1 MNYVIIDIE
10 TTGGSPKTSK
20 VTEIAMFKH
29 NGIEVIDHYETLIN
43 PEAEIPEFIVKLTG
57 ISNDMVRQSP
67 KFYEIAK
74 EIVEFTENC
83 VFVAHNVNFDYSVL
97 RHEFRSLGYDYRRS
111 HLCTVSASRKII
123 PGHDSYSLG
132 KLSKQLGIEIQ
143 GRHRAGGDA
152 LATVKLFDILIQD
165 NEKQLESFIIEDID
179 PKQLHPNLD
188 LAILDDIPE
197 KTGVYRLYNEF
208 NQLLYINKAKQ
219 LKKSVKQH
227 LKINHLKGIQLK
239 MVKDIARIEFDLT
252 GSELIASI
260 LVFAQKKQFKP
271 KFTENKHFGL
281 KYGIYDDLDD
291 QGYLRIYVE
300 DVAKSNLRPFI
311 KFGTKKKAQEFIQ
324 HQIFHYNLCQSKTI
338 NELTFFEC
346 TEAISGRCKGACE
359 GKELSVSY
367 NERVE
372 QLIRESSFDDTIFV
386 VFEPGRKKGEK
397 SFVLVQNGNVKGY
410 GFVPYHFHFQPYQK
424 WHKYLV
430 NVEEDKDLTYLVQ
443 SYIQN
448 NDSVNLI
455 QL

>member
-20 VTEIAMFKH
+20 VTEIAMYKH
-29 NGIEVIDHYETLIN
+29 NGIEIIDHYETLIN
-43 PEAEIPEFIVKLTG
+43 PETEIPEFIVKLTG
-57 ISNDMVRQSP
+57 ISNDMVIKSP

-74 EIVEFTENC
+74 EIVEFTEGC

-111 HLCTVSASRKII
+111 NLCTVSASRKII
-123 PGHDSYSLG
+123 PGYDSYSLG

-152 LATVKLFDILIQD
+152 LATVKLFDILIRE

-219 LKKSVKQH
+219 LKKSIKQH
-227 LKINHLKGIQLK
+227 LKINQLKGGQLK
-239 MVKDIARIEFDLT
+239 MVKEIARIEFDLT

-260 LVFAQKKQFKP
+260 LVFTQKKQLKP

-281 KYGIYDDLDD
+281 KYGVYDDLDD

-311 KFGTKKKAQEFIQ
+311 KFGTKKQASEFIQ

-338 NELTFFEC
+338 KELTFFEC
-346 TEAISGRCKGACE
+346 TEAISGRCQGACE
-359 GKELSVSY
+359 GKERSVSY

-372 QLIRESSFDDTIFV
+372 QLIKESSFDETVFV

-424 WHKYLV
+424 WYKYLV
-430 NVEEDKDLTYLVQ
+430 NIEEDKDLTYLVQ
-443 SYIQN
+443 NYIQN
-448 NDSVNLI
+448 NASINLI